1 MSQQLDNKEKIDQN
15 ILRIG
20 GVEEALRAR
29 IEALE
34 GVCKKVMEE
43 NDRLRAGIGR
53 EVRKETYV
61 EDQKRVVLY
70 GFLINPL
77 QHGSFFRSLGFF

>member
-1 MSQQLDNKEKIDQN
+1 M
-15 ILRIG
+15 
-20 GVEEALRAR
+20 EEALRAR

-61 EDQKRVVLY
+61 EDQKRVVL
-70 GFLINPL
+70 
-77 QHGSFFRSLGFF
+77 